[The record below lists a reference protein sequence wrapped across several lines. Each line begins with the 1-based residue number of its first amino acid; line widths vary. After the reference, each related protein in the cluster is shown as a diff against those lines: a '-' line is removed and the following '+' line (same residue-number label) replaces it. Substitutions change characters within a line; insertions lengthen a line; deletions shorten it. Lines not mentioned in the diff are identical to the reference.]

1 MNDVLNLDVKECGHI
16 LLKEDQ
22 GKMDTFLMYQPVIYL
37 LLLFYG
43 SQGFIRIRSIAFTIV
58 VVWLFNRYFTDHQ
71 LDLFTVYLLVWQFV
85 QVICRWESHDLCWP
99 ALILQQASLCLFIA
113 FITFIMFD
121 VLFHH
126 LPIQFHFTF
135 LWFRALLDM

>member
-1 MNDVLNLDVKECGHI
+1 MI
-16 LLKEDQ
+16 
-22 GKMDTFLMYQPVIYL
+22 FL

-43 SQGFIRIRSIAFTIV
+43 SQGFSRIRSVVFTIV
-58 VVWLFNRYFTDHQ
+58 VVSLFNRYFTDHQ
-71 LDLFTVYLLVWQFV
+71 MENPLDLFTVYLLVWQFV

-126 LPIQFHFTF
+126 LPIPFHFSV